1 MGFLVK
7 LELKVGVVK
16 IKVYFL
22 YYFLLSFGIGFYWPF
37 LYEVSSCRYMHD
49 RFWVYLKSL
58 LIEKENFSKRLAG
71 IRVCV
76 QKLLF
81 ELLRIDHF

>member
-7 LELKVGVVK
+7 LELEVGVVK

-49 RFWVYLKSL
+49 RF
-58 LIEKENFSKRLAG
+58 
-71 IRVCV
+71 
-76 QKLLF
+76 
-81 ELLRIDHF
+81 